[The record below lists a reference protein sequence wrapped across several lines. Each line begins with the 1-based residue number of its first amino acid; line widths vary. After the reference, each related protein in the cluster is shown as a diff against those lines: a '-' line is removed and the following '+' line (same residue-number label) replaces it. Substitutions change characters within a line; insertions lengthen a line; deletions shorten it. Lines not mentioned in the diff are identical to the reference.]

1 MEQPAQCAAGG
12 LCDAPAV
19 KSVAA
24 IDRAALRRNLA
35 DFVCFSCGDV
45 VDSDSESEVVH
56 WLSRG
61 GSAAHSLV
69 MNVTSFT
76 IRNLLAKRSVP
87 NAEAVAI
94 PALRDALEH
103 LHTARYGNLDWL
115 YPERRAARD
124 QRLRDAHLSARRAT
138 QSFELRWQAF
148 KDRFDS
154 SMSALVG
161 SIAASLAAEGAA
173 AWTEPSAEEKAE
185 VFGGRPPT
193 VLAIAKGIQERR
205 FRRIVAII
213 GAGVSTSAGIPDFR
227 SPGGIY
233 ELARSGR
240 AAALPDPLGGSG
252 DGGGAE
258 GAASGAGGDGETT
271 AARRAAPCAA
281 GRPEKLFDLAEYK
294 RNPSYFAAMAGTLVP
309 HHLRAGGPASSG
321 GARPTAGHAFLR
333 LLSDRGQLLRCYTQN
348 VDDLERAAGLPPGS
362 VVQAHGSFAS
372 ASCVAEGCGAT
383 AAASD
388 VNAALVQG
396 EVPRCGTCGGL
407 AKPDI
412 VFFGE
417 SLAPSYAAVRRQDM
431 EAADLVI
438 VMGTSLRVQ
447 PVASQPRDAGALVPR
462 LLINRELVGLD
473 DRAETGDDVEATG
486 AAAPAGNRSVRARAS
501 GLRCDG
507 SEGAGMPSCA
517 PTESDPAAGSPS
529 ARPAARA
536 QSPVALDASEAAGAT
551 STATAAGS
559 DTDRAN
565 YRDAALL
572 GDIDVGVCRIA
583 AAMGLS
589 AELAALVEELQ
600 REG

>member
-1 MEQPAQCAAGG
+1 MEQPAQSAAGG

-94 PALRDALEH
+94 PTLRDALEH

-124 QRLRDAHLSARRAT
+124 QRLREAHLSARRAT

-173 AWTEPSAEEKAE
+173 AWTEPSVEEKAE

-258 GAASGAGGDGETT
+258 GA
-271 AARRAAPCAA
+271 
-281 GRPEKLFDLAEYK
+281 
-294 RNPSYFAAMAGTLVP
+294 
-309 HHLRAGGPASSG
+309 
-321 GARPTAGHAFLR
+321 
-333 LLSDRGQLLRCYTQN
+333 
-348 VDDLERAAGLPPGS
+348 
-362 VVQAHGSFAS
+362 
-372 ASCVAEGCGAT
+372 
-383 AAASD
+383 
-388 VNAALVQG
+388 G

-536 QSPVALDASEAAGAT
+536 QSPAALDASEAAGAT

-572 GDIDVGVCRIA
+572 GEIDVGVCRIA

-589 AELAALVEELQ
+589 AELAVLVEELQ